1 MTENLDVIRTY
12 MAIGGQVRTTTEGMV
27 VDLDHNA
34 VWKFIEKNEM
44 PNQVSVFSRTVSLF
58 HRQLELEREKKES
71 AK

>member
-12 MAIGGQVRTTTEGMV
+12 MAIGGQVRTEEGTI

-44 PNQVSVFSRTVSLF
+44 PNQVLVFSRTVALF
-58 HRQLELEREKKES
+58 HRQLELERDKKGLEK
-71 AK
+71 